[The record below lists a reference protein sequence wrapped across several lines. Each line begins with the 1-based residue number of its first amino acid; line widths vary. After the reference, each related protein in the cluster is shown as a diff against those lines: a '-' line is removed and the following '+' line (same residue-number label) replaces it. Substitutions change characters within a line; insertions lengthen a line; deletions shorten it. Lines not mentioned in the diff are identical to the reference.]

1 MSIKISK
8 EHGINPSICLCP
20 ICRNET
26 GIALFGKIKGDIKA
40 PKYIIGSTLCDKC
53 KEQINNGKIF
63 FVEVNASNTGEII
76 SCIGRTVIIN
86 KKDAKQILND
96 NEIAIGYVYIDK
108 NNFERMFGNIINSQK
123 DNENSKTIS

>member
-1 MSIKISK
+1 MLLIQEK
-8 EHGINPSICLCP
+8 
-20 ICRNET
+20 
-26 GIALFGKIKGDIKA
+26 
-40 PKYIIGSTLCDKC
+40 
-53 KEQINNGKIF
+53 
-63 FVEVNASNTGEII
+63 II
-76 SCIGRTVIIN
+76 SCTGRTVIIN

>member
-40 PKYIIGSTLCDKC
+40 QNILLVALYVINVKNKSIMVKYSLLK
-53 KEQINNGKIF
+53 
-63 FVEVNASNTGEII
+63 
-76 SCIGRTVIIN
+76 
-86 KKDAKQILND
+86 
-96 NEIAIGYVYIDK
+96 
-108 NNFERMFGNIINSQK
+108 
-123 DNENSKTIS
+123 